1 MEKTVRDVPSMFSE
15 MMILM
20 SMSGKPEHSRNG
32 EVLTIQEPLT
42 VTVKN
47 PLNRVLLDPVRQ
59 ANPYFHVME
68 FIWMMAGSNDPN
80 WIKAFN
86 SRFQEYA
93 DTNNEHNT
101 PIIHGAYGHR
111 WRNHFNLDQIHA
123 AADMLEYNPETRRV
137 VISMWDGN
145 SDLHTNHNDLP
156 CNTHIYLRV
165 TEGKLNMTVCNRSN
179 DVVWG
184 MTGANAVHMTML
196 HELIALAADIPIG
209 KYIVFTNNAH
219 FYTTALPNAK
229 ELLDV
234 RYPVLPTDNNYGFYE
249 GVPLLAEGED
259 MVDFFE
265 DSVDFIS
272 GSPKHH
278 KFKCNWFDAVARPM
292 YWAYM
297 ERLRGRSGEQSVEL
311 IKDLNWRTACEK
323 WQEWKS

>member
-1 MEKTVRDVPSMFSE
+1 MELTVRDVPSMFSE

-20 SMSGKPEHSRNG
+20 SMSGQPECSRNG

-47 PLNRVLLDPVRQ
+47 PLNRVLIDPVRQ

-68 FIWMMAGSNDPN
+68 FIWMMAGNNQPN

-86 SRFQEYA
+86 SRFEDYA
-93 DTNNEHNT
+93 DNLNSKGVD
-101 PIIHGAYGHR
+101 IIHGAYGHR

-123 AADMLEYNPETRRV
+123 AVDMLEYNPESRRV
-137 VISMWDGN
+137 VLSMWDTN
-145 SDLHTNHNDLP
+145 ADLGKAHNDLP

-165 TEGKLNMTVCNRSN
+165 VDGKLNMTVCNRSN

-196 HELIALAADIPIG
+196 HELISLAAHIPIG
-209 KYIVFTNNAH
+209 KYIVVTNNAH
-219 FYTTALPNAK
+219 FYTSLPNAE
-229 ELLDV
+229 ELLNV
-234 RYPVLPTDNNYGFYE
+234 RYPTLPNDKNFGFYE
-249 GVPLLAEGED
+249 NVPLLSSGEH

-265 DSVDFIS
+265 DAVDFIN
-272 GSPKHH
+272 GAPRQY
-278 KFKCNWFDAVARPM
+278 KFKCEWFNNVGRPM

-297 ERLRGRSGEQSVEL
+297 ERLRGRSGDDFIEEIQ
-311 IKDLNWRTACEK
+311 DLNWRTACK
-323 WQEWKS
+323 RWGVWKS